1 MTFSEILPFLNEGFA
16 IRRTDYHP
24 ALIIF
29 KQIPASIDNV
39 KNLKSMPERVK
50 RLLQKYKVGIN
61 YESQYII
68 YDFITGIGTYCV
80 FDGEDFDATDWEIIK
95 EDYNPY
101 NY

>member
-1 MTFSEILPFLNEGFA
+1 MTFSEILPFMNEGFA
-16 IRRTDYHP
+16 VRRAEYDP

-29 KQIPASIDNV
+29 KQVPASIDDVSNMRSIPKQV
-39 KNLKSMPERVK
+39 KDLLL
-50 RLLQKYKVGIN
+50 RLKVGID

-80 FDGEDFDATDWEIIK
+80 FDGEDINALDWEIVK

-101 NY
+101 V